1 MKNEEQIQEEC
12 KDFLK
17 KAMQKSAI
25 IVIAFAII
33 SLTAIWAMTKFL

>member
-1 MKNEEQIQEEC
+1 MKNEEQEEC

-25 IVIAFAII
+25 IVIAFVII
-33 SLTAIWAMTKFL
+33 SLTAI